1 MVGEVKIK
9 RLFVPLLVNEGRL
22 SSSNMT
28 AGVSCLALINTYS
41 PLHTRYDMRV
51 LIYKI

>member
-1 MVGEVKIK
+1 MSNKAKMVSEVKIK

-28 AGVSCLALINTYS
+28 AGVSCLTS
-41 PLHTRYDMRV
+41 PNKYLFSST
-51 LIYKI
+51 YKI